1 MFYLLYGTAIRQCLK
16 FATCLYLH
24 LQYHIVS
31 SSLTVCTWYGCFI
44 CRNRHHYGILRHWFC
59 SSLDWCWYISLFN
72 VTWTYT
78 GHTNDKS
85 KTGFVHW
92 DLSYPL
98 YMIVGNI
105 SQHTSSSN
113 FNILLWIIWR
123 QRWSL
128 VCKFTQK
135 HNRTSKSIHLLI
147 RRIWYSN
154 YQNSKREELVKL
166 DLDSCS
172 L

>member
-1 MFYLLYGTAIRQCLK
+1 MIWLTPTESSLFTIVLDYYSVLSLHIDVVTLMFYLLYGTAIRQCLK

-31 SSLTVCTWYGCFI
+31 SSLTASTWYGCFI

-85 KTGFVHW
+85 KTGFIHW

-105 SQHTSSSN
+105 SQHT
-113 FNILLWIIWR
+113 IIF
-123 QRWSL
+123 Q
-128 VCKFTQK
+128 F
-135 HNRTSKSIHLLI
+135 
-147 RRIWYSN
+147 
-154 YQNSKREELVKL
+154 
-166 DLDSCS
+166 
-172 L
+172 